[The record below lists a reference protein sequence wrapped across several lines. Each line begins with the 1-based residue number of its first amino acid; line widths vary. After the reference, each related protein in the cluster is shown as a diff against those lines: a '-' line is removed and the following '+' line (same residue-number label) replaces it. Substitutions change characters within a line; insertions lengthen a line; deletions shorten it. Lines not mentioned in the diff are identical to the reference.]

1 MKRGKY
7 IRTKKHRELKR
18 IQNSGKNNPHYGKKH
33 SEKTKNQQKIKKLA
47 EKNPMWKGK
56 NVGYNAL
63 HEWIKNRIKK
73 PKLCQNCNKK
83 PPIDLANI
91 SQKYKRELKDWEWL
105 CRKCHM
111 IKDGRLTKLINSKN
125 HELDMHKVR

>member
-18 IQNSGKNNPHYGKKH
+18 IQNLGQNNPHYGKKH
-33 SEKTKNQQKIKKLA
+33 TQKTKEKQKVIKLA
-47 EKNPMWKGK
+47 EKNPMWKGI

-73 PKLCQNCNKK
+73 PKLCQKCNKK
-83 PPIDLANI
+83 TPIDLANI
-91 SQKYKRELKDWEWL
+91 SQKYKRNLTDWEWL

-111 IKDGRLTKLINSKN
+111 IKDGRLKKLINSKK
-125 HELDMHKVR
+125 HELDMPKV